1 MMASVLIG
9 HPMISIGAVCGNPR
23 RFWRPT
29 IAAVA
34 AFAVAAQT
42 LLIAIGLTIPART
55 DVGIST
61 FELCQHD
68 AQDVPDA
75 PAGDPAA
82 AVRGHCIFCFAGSHH
97 ASIGPAAVLFQRV
110 DVEIAAALGGA
121 VRPPLPRLAAHS
133 IASPRGPPLGA

>member
-1 MMASVLIG
+1 MF
-9 HPMISIGAVCGNPR
+9 SIGAVCGSSGR
-23 RFWRPT
+23 SWRPL

-42 LLIAIGLTIPART
+42 LLIAFGLAVPARA

-68 AQDVPDA
+68 AQDVPNA

-82 AVRGHCIFCFAGSHH
+82 GACAHCIFCFAGSHH
-97 ASIGPAAVLFQRV
+97 AAIGPPPVLFQRV
-110 DVEIAAALGGA
+110 HVEIAAALWAADG
-121 VRPPLPRLAAHS
+121 RPLPGPAAYS
-133 IASPRGPPLGA
+133 IAIPRGPPTGA